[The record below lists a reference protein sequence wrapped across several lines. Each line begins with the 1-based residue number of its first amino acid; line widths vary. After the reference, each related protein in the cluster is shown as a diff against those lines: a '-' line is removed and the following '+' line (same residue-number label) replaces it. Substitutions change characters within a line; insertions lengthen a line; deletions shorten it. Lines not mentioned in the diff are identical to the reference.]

1 MRTKTLKKKPKLM
14 SLSPF
19 FLRVDKDGAFWS
31 LLQVTPFKLM
41 KYLTQTTIKRRSLP
55 VLIAIAAVLAAS
67 AASAADGDL
76 DTSFGF
82 VGDTHGANG
91 SVRSMTV
98 KSDGKILI
106 GGRFTAYDS
115 VSRTL
120 VAQLNT
126 DGSLDPSFN
135 VDAGMNPFQTVI
147 KSIVVQQDGRILL
160 GGSFTSSLNGV
171 QRRALIRVNPNGSVD
186 TTFNTGNVGFANAT
200 SVDAIVIQP
209 DGKILVSG
217 LFFEYNGVPRRMIL
231 RLHADGSLDTSFN
244 DSGIDGNDIF
254 AIALQPDG
262 KMMIGGS
269 INWFS
274 GGIVHNNLGRLNS
287 DGSRDSSFDPGS
299 GPLNTVR
306 AVVLQQDGK
315 AIIGGDFQTYN
326 GVERR
331 GIARVNP
338 AGSLDQTFLPGTGF
352 VGNDNSPVY
361 RIALRS
367 DGKIVVAGFFN
378 TYNGV
383 ARRSI
388 VRINSDASVDPTFT
402 SDSDTTQNPYYHALA
417 GQSDGKIII
426 GGTFERYQGIQRRNV
441 ARLLSTAPNAFTL
454 TAAVSRKTH
463 GSSGTFDV
471 PLTLTGTPAV
481 DSRTGGAAGDHTLVF
496 VFSSDVVS
504 GNVTIASGTASIVG
518 SPSFSGNTMTV
529 MLTGVANAQ
538 QLTASLNNVT
548 NTASQV
554 LPNTTVPMRFLAGDS
569 NGDSTV
575 NSGDALQ
582 TRSRSGQTTDQT
594 NFRSD
599 FNADGNI
606 NGGDAIIVRSRSGSS
621 VSATG
626 ATDEQ

>member
-1 MRTKTLKKKPKLM
+1 M

-55 VLIAIAAVLAAS
+55 VLVAIAAVLAAS

-135 VDAGMNPFQTVI
+135 VDAGINPFQTVI
-147 KSIVVQQDGRILL
+147 KAIVVQQDGRILL
-160 GGSFTSSLNGV
+160 GGSFTSSLNGE

-244 DSGIDGNDIF
+244 DSGIDGNGIF

-569 NGDSTV
+569 NGDSIV
-575 NSGDALQ
+575 NTGDAIQ
-582 TRSRSGQTTDQT
+582 TRSRSGQTAVETT
-594 NFRSD
+594 FRSD

-621 VSATG
+621 ITASSVA
-626 ATDEQ
+626 EER